1 MKITEMRIDRYNFD
15 ITADY
20 KKFNSFSI
28 GHESCILKFFRIIQD
43 PQFVNFLKKQKR
55 YNKQI
60 RILTP
65 FVPQQH
71 LLEMKAVLKQ
81 LLREDIFSESVIIVN
96 DLGMLYYIHQLD
108 PKRKICLGRTLVF
121 SFDFTPWGELI
132 YANESRAVQ
141 NVIKQVNFYDDIKIT
156 FYKQFNVMSLETN
169 ITPNTLDSLMKVN
182 DSGIDI
188 FIHESLFLYGIQRS
202 CYIRRLSPTC
212 RCDYKKCD
220 QSMKISL
227 ASQWEECD
235 IFLNDAAKYF
245 PAVLFL
251 SANQICGQARLKEEH
266 PFNSIISE
274 GGI

>member
-1 MKITEMRIDRYNFD
+1 MKITEMRIDRFNFD

-20 KKFNSFSI
+20 KKYNSFSI
-28 GHESCILKFFRIIQD
+28 GHESCIIKFFRIIRN
-43 PQFVNFLKKQKR
+43 PQFLYFLKEQKKK
-55 YNKQI
+55 NKQI

-71 LLEMKAVLKQ
+71 LLEMKAILNQ
-81 LLREDIFSESVIIVN
+81 LLREEVFDESVIIVN

-141 NVIKQVNFYDDIKIT
+141 DVIKQVNIYDDIKII
-156 FYKQFNVMSLETN
+156 FYKRFNVMSLETN
-169 ITPNTLDSLMKVN
+169 ITPNTLDSLIKVKN
-182 DSGIDI
+182 AGIDI
-188 FIHESLFLYGIQRS
+188 FVHKEFYLYGIQRS
-202 CYIRRLSPTC
+202 CYIRRLSSAC
-212 RCDYKKCD
+212 RCDNVKCD
-220 QSMKISL
+220 QSREISL
-227 ASQWEECD
+227 ASQWEESD

-245 PAVLFL
+245 PTPLIL
-251 SANQICGQARLKEEH
+251 RGNQICGQSRFKEEH
-266 PFNSIISE
+266 PFNCIISE